1 MTTTRTTRKLTE
13 LLDAEP
19 RGQRWSAR
27 LGWSCQADPC
37 RRPPLRAFAA
47 PRLSPLLLVRLVQ
60 QVPSRCD
67 PRDLCGGTSP
77 DGAKEGSRGRRESAS
92 KPPEPAP
99 PICRRRNATFLRA
112 FVRPTAEWLDAPAA
126 PATCF
131 RVSPEG
137 LPNENA
143 RTIRFRASSNRPPCS
158 KSRDTQPVARAY
170 IFYRRPPGASLEDS
184 LRPRLGPYRPF
195 GAKRGSP
202 LVARYFRTLWVL
214 VRAWGT
220 VSSSSLLSM
229 RTGGPR
235 E

>member
-19 RGQRWSAR
+19 RGQRWSR
-27 LGWSCQADPC
+27 GWAGHVRQTRAAD
-37 RRPPLRAFAA
+37 RPYGLSQA

-99 PICRRRNATFLRA
+99 PICRRRNATFRA

-235 E
+235 